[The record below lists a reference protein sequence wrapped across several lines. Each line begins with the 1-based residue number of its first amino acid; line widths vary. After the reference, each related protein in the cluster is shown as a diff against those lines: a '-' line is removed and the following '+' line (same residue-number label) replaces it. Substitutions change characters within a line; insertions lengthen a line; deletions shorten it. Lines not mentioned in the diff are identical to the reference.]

1 MKFHFEPDF
10 DYQHAAIE
18 AVCALFQ
25 GQEPCQTE
33 FTVNLGRGH
42 LPLARSSVGVGNR
55 LTLLDD
61 EILGNLHQ
69 VRIQHLLL
77 ANPANLF

>member
-1 MKFHFEPDF
+1 MKFHFEPDL
-10 DYQHAAIE
+10 DCQHAAFK

-25 GQEPCQTE
+25 GQETCQNE

-42 LPLARSSVGVGNR
+42 LPLARSAVCVDNR

-61 EILGNLHQ
+61 EILGTLHRI
-69 VRIQHLLL
+69 RIQYLLL